1 MPTGANPEELYPTQ
15 RNQPMKNNRFTLSMA
30 GVAALV
36 TMALGQPSIAA
47 DKEQD
52 CGAEYKK
59 VSAAV
64 EAAPEDVLKIV
75 AKEVQAAPTCACEIV
90 KAAIVASKAD
100 KSLVVEIVTTATEL
114 LPDEAP
120 TIIACAINV
129 APEAARAIADK
140 FGSGKG
146 VVYSSGKEPTGKEP
160 LDKRPVPSEPIVEEW
175 DDFNLFHAGIGG
187 IYLTTPSSGISP
199 GAFLPPV
206 VVNPTSN

>member
-1 MPTGANPEELYPTQ
+1 
-15 RNQPMKNNRFTLSMA
+15 MKNNRFTLSMA
-30 GVAALV
+30 GVAALI
-36 TMALGQPSIAA
+36 TMALGQASIAA

-64 EAAPEDVLKIV
+64 AAAPEDVLKIV

-100 KSLVVEIVTTATEL
+100 KALVVEIVTTVSEL
-114 LPDEAP
+114 LPDETP
-120 TIIACAINV
+120 TVIACAINA

-146 VVYSSGKEPTGKEP
+146 VAPTGKEPTGKEP
-160 LDKRPVPSEPIVEEW
+160 TGKEPPPVVVEDET
-175 DDFNLFHAGIGG
+175 DDFNLFHTGIGG
-187 IYLTTPSSGISP
+187 IYLTTPSSGLSP
-199 GAFLPPV
+199 GSLLPAPV
-206 VVNPTSN
+206 ANTSN

>member
-1 MPTGANPEELYPTQ
+1 
-15 RNQPMKNNRFTLSMA
+15 MKNNRFSLSTA

-36 TMALGQPSIAA
+36 TMAFSQVSIAA

-64 EAAPEDVLKIV
+64 KAEPGDVLKIV
-75 AKEVQAAPTCACEIV
+75 AKEIQAAPTCACEIV

-100 KSLVVEIVTTATEL
+100 KDLVVQIVTTASEL
-114 LPDEAP
+114 LPDETP
-120 TIIACAINV
+120 TIIACAVNA
-129 APEAARAIADK
+129 APDAARAIADK

-146 VVYSSGKEPTGKEP
+146 VAYTGKEPTGKEP
-160 LDKRPVPSEPIVEEW
+160 TGKEPPPPPVVEE
-175 DDFNLFHAGIGG
+175 DTYDFNLFHTGIGG
-187 IYLTTPSSGISP
+187 IYLTTPSSGLSP

-206 VVNPTSN
+206 EVNPL